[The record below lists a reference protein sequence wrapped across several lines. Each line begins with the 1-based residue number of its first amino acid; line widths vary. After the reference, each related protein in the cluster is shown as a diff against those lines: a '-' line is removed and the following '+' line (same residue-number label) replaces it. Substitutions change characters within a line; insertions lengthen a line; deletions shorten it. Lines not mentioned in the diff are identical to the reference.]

1 MSTIPS
7 NTSRKKTE
15 YIYDIIPDGDYPAR
29 LVKFVGLGVQDQP
42 DYQGQPKPPAFK
54 ASFAFELIGMD
65 ATGMIKKFDAAGE
78 LESEEAME
86 PKPSCQ
92 FGDYYLFPGAQRG
105 KVFDLCKVLDPSV
118 TKVPGELSWFENQI
132 GQIVSVT
139 VGHYTVKN
147 GPNKGRIRNTIR
159 GVSAIPGMFKS
170 QVGEARSDLL
180 FFEPYADTPQL
191 FEAYSKLYGFQ
202 REILAGAHDAANIPF
217 AGKEPADNGVD
228 GQSGEP
234 ERQPAQSPTSAGT
247 ATQGGSDY
255 DDDMPF

>member
-15 YIYDIIPDGDYPAR
+15 YNYDIIPDGDYPAR
-29 LVKFVGLGVQDQP
+29 LVRFVGLGIQDQP
-42 DYQGQPKPPAFK
+42 DFQGQPKQPAFK

-65 ATGMIKKFDAAGE
+65 ATGTIKKFDAAGE

-105 KVFDLCKVLDPSV
+105 KVFDLCKVLDPSI
-118 TKVPGELSWFENQI
+118 TKVPGELSWFENQLD
-132 GQIVSVT
+132 QIVSVT
-139 VGHYTVKN
+139 VGHYVVKN

-159 GVSAIPGMFKS
+159 GISAVPGMFKS
-170 QVGEARSDLL
+170 QVGPARSDQL

-191 FEAYSKLYGFQ
+191 FAAYSNLYGFQ
-202 REILAGAHDAANIPF
+202 RTILSEAHDAANIPF
-217 AGKEPADNGVD
+217 AGKDPAENGVN
-228 GQSGEP
+228 GQNGEP
-234 ERQPAQSPTSAGT
+234 ESQPTSTGGSGNSAP
-247 ATQGGSDY
+247 QGGADY